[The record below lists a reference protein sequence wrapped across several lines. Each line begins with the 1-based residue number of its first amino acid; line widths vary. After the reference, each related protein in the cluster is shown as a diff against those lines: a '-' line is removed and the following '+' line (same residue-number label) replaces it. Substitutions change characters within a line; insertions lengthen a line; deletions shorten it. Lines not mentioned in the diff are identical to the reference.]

1 MSSYVSSIGIKKIL
15 PVLLICLTVMLVGGA
30 APFVPDVIAQAQAPA
45 AEAAAP
51 EAPAAPAPLKVDT
64 GDTAW
69 ILASAVLVM
78 AMTLPGLALFYGG
91 LTRQKNILSTILHS
105 FICLCLASIA
115 WVLFGYSLSF
125 VRSRCRWVYRELRLG
140 RVAWGGSRSPSGLWP
155 DDSP

>member
-1 MSSYVSSIGIKKIL
+1 MSSYSSIGIKKIL

-30 APFVPDVIAQAQAPA
+30 APFVQDVVAQAPA

-69 ILASAVLVM
+69 ILASAALVM

-91 LTRQKNILSTILHS
+91 LTRQKNILSTVLHS
-105 FICLCLASIA
+105 FICLCLASVA
-115 WVLFGYSLSF
+115 WVLFG
-125 VRSRCRWVYRELRLG
+125 
-140 RVAWGGSRSPSGLWP
+140 
-155 DDSP
+155 